1 MQRPSSRLPV
11 QPQRQLLDRA
21 LVKVKY
27 GIIGAGAV
35 SDFHRKPAR
44 DRSCCC
50 SRARAAPAPALRC
63 RLLADVPGIDVDPR
77 AQLVMVA
84 DPMEELLAKREKDWA
99 PIRTT
104 TDYKEL
110 ISDPEVTAV
119 CVERR

>member
-1 MQRPSSRLPV
+1 MQQLSSRLGLSSLKK
-11 QPQRQLLDRA
+11 QLDRA

-44 DRSCCC
+44 SLLLLLPGSRC
-50 SRARAAPAPALRC
+50 SGSGLRVC

>member
-1 MQRPSSRLPV
+1 M
-11 QPQRQLLDRA
+11 
-21 LVKVKY
+21 
-27 GIIGAGAV
+27 
-35 SDFHRKPAR
+35 
-44 DRSCCC
+44 
-50 SRARAAPAPALRC
+50 
-63 RLLADVPGIDVDPR
+63 PGIDVDPR

>member
-1 MQRPSSRLPV
+1 M
-11 QPQRQLLDRA
+11 
-21 LVKVKY
+21 
-27 GIIGAGAV
+27 
-35 SDFHRKPAR
+35 
-44 DRSCCC
+44 
-50 SRARAAPAPALRC
+50 C